1 MNRYYALL
9 QAGGTYRKIVVLDLP
24 SFGEKGSYVSGL
36 SLGAFRTNE
45 QRRRFPHLFD
55 MAHKEPEPWGFYLVR
70 EDEYE
75 VKQKGFEQMCE
86 RFPQLK
92 LKVPERGDGVTT
104 LRWDTELFDLIR
116 FTSIFDFYSHIG
128 YDYKRKKYRH
138 TNVIDQWLKEKEIER
153 TKDRTNHQP

>member
-1 MNRYYALL
+1 MIRYYALL
-9 QAGGTYRKIVVLDLP
+9 QAGGKYRRIFVLDLP
-24 SFGEKGSYVSGL
+24 SFGEKGSYVNGL
-36 SLGAFRTNE
+36 SLGGFRTNE

-75 VKQKGFEQMCE
+75 VHQKGFDQMCE

-92 LKVPERGDGVTT
+92 LKVSERGDGVTT

-116 FTSIFDFYSHIG
+116 FTSIFDFYSYIG
-128 YDYKRKKYRH
+128 YDYKRKKYRSSCP
-138 TNVIDQWLKEKEIER
+138 VPSWIK
-153 TKDRTNHQP
+153 